1 MENLKDDTNE
11 PICETGKDSQ
21 ENSVIAKGRR
31 QGERDGLEI
40 QGWQMQTITFRIDKQ
55 QGPKVQLTELYSISC
70 DKL

>member
-1 MENLKDDTNE
+1 MDAPKDYHTKWSKSERQIAYDITYMENLKDDTNE

-40 QGWQMQTITFRIDKQ
+40 
-55 QGPKVQLTELYSISC
+55 
-70 DKL
+70 